1 MVQVLPLLC
10 LQNAMQVIGIPP
22 NVQQLVLQLVA
33 GILHLGNISFCED
46 GNYARVESVDRECGR
61 WGRRGGR
68 VCPNCFLRVG
78 PQEGKHPRGQY
89 LRHWAQRPPPGAP
102 EPNWPPS
109 FPPTLAVLAFPAY
122 LLGIDS
128 GRLQEKLTSRK
139 MDSRWGGRSES
150 IDVTLNVEQAA
161 YTRDALAKGLY
172 ARLFDFLVEVRGAG
186 AWAREQERPCPRA
199 PWAWTSQV
207 GKADTGRVKVKHH
220 DNIVEANIAEHL
232 ASTNYCCKCF
242 TCISLKL
249 YKVLQSRCH
258 HCPHLKMGI

>member
-89 LRHWAQRPPPGAP
+89 LRHWAQRPPLGPQSLTGRP
-102 EPNWPPS
+102 LSPQPWQCWP
-109 FPPTLAVLAFPAY
+109 FPPTC
-122 LLGIDS
+122 
-128 GRLQEKLTSRK
+128 
-139 MDSRWGGRSES
+139 W
-150 IDVTLNVEQAA
+150 
-161 YTRDALAKGLY
+161 
-172 ARLFDFLVEVRGAG
+172 
-186 AWAREQERPCPRA
+186 
-199 PWAWTSQV
+199 
-207 GKADTGRVKVKHH
+207 
-220 DNIVEANIAEHL
+220 
-232 ASTNYCCKCF
+232 ASTAGGCRRSSPAVRW
-242 TCISLKL
+242 TAAGVDAASP
-249 YKVLQSRCH
+249 ST
-258 HCPHLKMGI
+258 